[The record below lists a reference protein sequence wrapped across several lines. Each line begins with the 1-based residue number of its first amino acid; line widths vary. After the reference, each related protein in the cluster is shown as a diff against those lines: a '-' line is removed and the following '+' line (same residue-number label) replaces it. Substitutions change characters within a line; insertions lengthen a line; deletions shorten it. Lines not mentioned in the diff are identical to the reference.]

1 MNIHLQTKLT
11 IEEFYIWAQ
20 AQDDR
25 CELVEG
31 VPKLLPHV
39 RLNHTR
45 ICNNILLETI
55 KLLNRSNFEIAN
67 GDFAVQT
74 GPKSLRYAD
83 VMVMPAG
90 KDGNILSVDDAIVL
104 FEVLSKSTMHEDF
117 GAKRAEYQ
125 ALESLK
131 AYVILAQDEPMIWL
145 WQRDGDNNWPSD
157 PEQIADGK
165 LVLDAIDVELEIAEL
180 YQNVS

>member
-1 MNIHLQTKLT
+1 MNIHLPTKLT
-11 IEEFYIWAQ
+11 IEEFYLWAQ

-39 RLNHTR
+39 RLNHTL
-45 ICNNILLETI
+45 ITNNIVHHILGQIDRE
-55 KLLNRSNFEIAN
+55 KLIVAN

-90 KDGNILSVDDAIVL
+90 KDGKILSVDDAIVL
-104 FEVLSKSTMHEDF
+104 FEVLSKSTMHDDF

-125 ALESLK
+125 ALDSLK

-145 WQRDGDNNWPSD
+145 WQRDKDGNWRRD
-157 PEQIADGK
+157 PEQISTGILA
-165 LVLDAIDVELEIAEL
+165 LQAISVEIEVDEL
-180 YQNVS
+180 YRGVN